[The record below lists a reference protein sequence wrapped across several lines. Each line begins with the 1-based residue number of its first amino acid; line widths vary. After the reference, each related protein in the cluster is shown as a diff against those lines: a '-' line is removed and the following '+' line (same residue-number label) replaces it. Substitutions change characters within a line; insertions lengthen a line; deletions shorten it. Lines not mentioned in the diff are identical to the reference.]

1 MKKGQ
6 QLKAEMKIQENEK
19 EKRDAKE
26 KERLLRQLQEYAPY
40 YNCLSLWDL
49 EMVDI
54 KVKNIPNEKDKR
66 EALKMQLNF
75 QTEDYWGE
83 V

>member
-1 MKKGQ
+1 M
-6 QLKAEMKIQENEK
+6 
-19 EKRDAKE
+19 
-26 KERLLRQLQEYAPY
+26 RQLQEYAPY

-75 QTEDYWGE
+75 RQKIIGVRCKRSIFTLSSGGNMQGIIQALLLTSIFL
-83 V
+83 